1 MKNIVLT
8 LYYGH
13 AEGGP
18 KTREFDTIAEAEAYM
33 ATIGRVQIT
42 SGQEPPRRYIVFTE
56 NSRGIPCRITR
67 DNTPLFVN
75 HSVSDTNDNYEQEIE
90 AYQSFLSHSP
100 YTDMD
105 AKMGMRHFRD
115 TIHAREMA
123 KKGAEIE
130 RQKNLVELITR
141 SKNET
146 VGAIGELTEWVVNNL
161 PQMGNVGRSIHEVIP
176 EEFAKKQAEIER
188 LKNSIHAA
196 TSRLKAICQN
206 RRISE
211 SDQEK
216 ILSAFTKTDNP

>member
-1 MKNIVLT
+1 MKNIELT

-33 ATIGRVQIT
+33 ATLGRVQIT
-42 SGQEPPRRYIVFTE
+42 SGQESPRRYIVFTE

-75 HSVSDTNDNYEQEIE
+75 HSVSNTNDNYEQEIHKIAESFTPSYFVINDVSCSMINKALKE
-90 AYQSFLSHSP
+90 AIEE
-100 YTDMD
+100 
-105 AKMGMRHFRD
+105 FRN

-123 KKGAEIE
+123 KKDNEIE
-130 RQKNLVELITR
+130 KLTTAAKGHHFM
-141 SKNET
+141 SKKF
-146 VGAIGELTEWVVNNL
+146 ADALTEKEN
-161 PQMGNVGRSIHEVIP
+161 
-176 EEFAKKQAEIER
+176 EIER
-188 LKNSIHAA
+188 LKNSIHTA